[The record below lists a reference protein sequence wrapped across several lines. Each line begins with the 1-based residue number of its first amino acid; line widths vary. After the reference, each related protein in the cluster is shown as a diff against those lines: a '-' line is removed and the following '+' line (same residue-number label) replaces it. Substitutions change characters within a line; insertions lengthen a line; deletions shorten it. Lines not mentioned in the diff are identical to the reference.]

1 MAAVSHLGFLKTSY
15 CIRNLH
21 FCCIWGQ
28 MHAGYLLKYN
38 ILPPKRTAKT
48 RLLTNFGGDA
58 SICATCRLD
67 E

>member
-1 MAAVSHLGFLKTSY
+1 
-15 CIRNLH
+15 
-21 FCCIWGQ
+21 

-48 RLLTNFGGDA
+48 RLLANFGGDA